1 MSERRSAHL
10 PTAHSVRLG
19 VLLAL
24 VGGGLDAYTYV
35 GRGEVFANAQTGN
48 VVLLGVAVA
57 GRQWAEA
64 LRHIP
69 PIVAFVL
76 GVLVAESLKRPGVA
90 ARVRWPARAALVLE
104 ILVLFCVGLLPGGT
118 ADTAATVLVAF
129 SASLQV
135 AMFRTLVDTAYST
148 AMTTGNLRTAT
159 QSAYL
164 AFIQR
169 DRDAARRARRFSA
182 VIGAS
187 WPVPSQVASL
197 RTGRVSAPCGRLP
210 ASSRWGLFSS
220 STTNALPHGT
230 AGPRRPKPEQAPRA
244 SAHVTRAQGIRESRP
259 VRPVRTAPA
268 LTSPV

>member
-1 MSERRSAHL
+1 M
-10 PTAHSVRLG
+10 
-19 VLLAL
+19 
-24 VGGGLDAYTYV
+24 
-35 GRGEVFANAQTGN
+35 FANAQTGN

-57 GRQWAEA
+57 GRRWAEA

-69 PIVAFVL
+69 PIIAFVL

-164 AFIQR
+164 AFVER
-169 DRDAARRARRFSA
+169 DRGAARRARRFSA
-182 VIGAS
+182 VIGGFLAGA
-187 WPVPSQVASL
+187 VAGGVL
-197 RTGRVSAPCGRLP
+197 T
-210 ASSRWGLFSS
+210 RWEGVRAVWALAGLL
-220 STTNALPHGT
+220 ALGLVLFVHDERAAT
-230 AGPRRPKPEQAPRA
+230 RDRRAAETEA
-244 SAHVTRAQGIRESRP
+244 
-259 VRPVRTAPA
+259 
-268 LTSPV
+268 

>member
-1 MSERRSAHL
+1 M
-10 PTAHSVRLG
+10 RLG

-24 VGGGLDAYTYV
+24 VGGGLDAYTYL
-35 GRGEVFANAQTGN
+35 GRGGVFANAQTGN

-69 PIVAFVL
+69 PIIAFVL

-164 AFIQR
+164 AFVEH
-169 DRDAARRARRFSA
+169 DRAAARRARRFSA
-182 VIGAS
+182 VIGGFLAGA
-187 WPVPSQVASL
+187 VAGGVL
-197 RTGRVSAPCGRLP
+197 THWEGVRAVWAL
-210 ASSRWGLFSS
+210 AGLL
-220 STTNALPHGT
+220 ALGLVLFVHDERAAT
-230 AGPRRPKPEQAPRA
+230 RDRRAAEAEA
-244 SAHVTRAQGIRESRP
+244 
-259 VRPVRTAPA
+259 
-268 LTSPV
+268 